1 LSSIKLAGP
10 NQQNQIEPIGIFN
23 THFVLNFVLLMIILY
38 RVAISKKIMMLANIK
53 QAGSIQNKRKKE
65 K

>member
-1 LSSIKLAGP
+1 
-10 NQQNQIEPIGIFN
+10 
-23 THFVLNFVLLMIILY
+23 MIILY

-65 K
+65 R